1 MIKKGTIPEIIK
13 KAFAFETK
21 NCKGEIKPLGIRDG
35 VEWFFF
41 KFSEILET
49 GFPVVYGLKDGK
61 IKELY
66 GLESLRLVNSFF
78 KN

>member
-1 MIKKGTIPEIIK
+1 MGKTIPEIIK
-13 KAFAFETK
+13 KAFAFEIE
-21 NCKGEIKPLGIRDG
+21 NFKGKIERLGVKDG

-49 GFPVVYGLKDGK
+49 GFPVVYGLKDGE
-61 IKELY
+61 IKELR
-66 GLESLRLVNSFF
+66 GFDSVRLIGSFV